1 MVWFKDSQS
10 AVSAAWAD
18 GEEKRNGLPNG
29 PCARACRPRK
39 EADLTVTD
47 CATTSSF
54 SLRLFGP
61 LDIRLSGEP
70 LPRLR
75 SRKGQWLLALLA
87 LRHDAE
93 VSRSW
98 LAGLLWPDSSEAQAL
113 AGLRN
118 SLMDLRRAM
127 GLEGRRLESPTPST
141 LRLDLD
147 GAEADVVTFD
157 AALARGDAA
166 SLEQ

>member
-1 MVWFKDSQS
+1 MRN
-10 AVSAAWAD
+10 VS
-18 GEEKRNGLPNG
+18 PNG
-29 PCARACRPRK
+29 PCTGAWRPRK
-39 EADLTVTD
+39 QVDMTVTD
-47 CATTSSF
+47 CATTPF

-93 VSRSW
+93 VARLW
-98 LAGLLWPDSSEAQAL
+98 LAGLLWPDSSEAQGL
-113 AGLRN
+113 ASLRN

-127 GLEGRRLESPTPST
+127 GPEGHRIQSPSPST
-141 LRLDLD
+141 LRLHLE
-147 GAEADVVTFD
+147 GAEADV
-157 AALARGDAA
+157 
-166 SLEQ
+166 